1 MFELQS
7 LEGEV
12 RVIDEVAA
20 KWEELSYGLHYE
32 HHDVANIK
40 ESIQPFDVIMACR
53 KALERWLEGKAR
65 RPVEW
70 QTLLHALKD
79 AGQDQLAVKLRT
91 VLQQRHRPLAL

>member
-12 RVIDEVAA
+12 RVIDEAAA
-20 KWEELSYGLHYE
+20 KWEELSYGLHLE

-40 ESIQPFDVIMACR
+40 ESIQPFDVIKACR
-53 KALERWLEGKAR
+53 KTLEWWLEGRAR

-70 QTLLHALKD
+70 QTLLHALRD

-91 VLQQRHRPLAL
+91 VLQHKNT